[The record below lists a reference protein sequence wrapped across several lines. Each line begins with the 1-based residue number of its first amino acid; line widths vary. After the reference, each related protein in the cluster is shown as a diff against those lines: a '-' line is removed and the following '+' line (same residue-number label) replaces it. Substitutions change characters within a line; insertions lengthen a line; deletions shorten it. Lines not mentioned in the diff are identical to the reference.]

1 MSTTNPLTLEEIRE
15 SLSLKFTKWKLRA
28 EKEGESGFDEE
39 SDENEDEWA
48 FVAAGGKFKGR
59 CYKCGRFGHKS
70 ADCPYEKETQKEKM
84 AKDSTASVFIEG
96 SGVIE

>member
-39 SDENEDEWA
+39 SDEDEDESA
-48 FVAAGGKFKGR
+48 FVAAGGNSKDGAINVDDSDINLQIVRMKKR
-59 CYKCGRFGHKS
+59 PKK
-70 ADCPYEKETQKEKM
+70 KKWQKIQRQAFLLRE
-84 AKDSTASVFIEG
+84 VG
-96 SGVIE
+96 S